1 MILPNKVIKPI
12 DSLLNIGAYI
22 LSIIEKKD
30 ATIDDIVKQINKIYP
45 KKISI
50 EKVLLCLD
58 FLYATCKIELN
69 NHKVKILWD

>member
-12 DSLLNIGAYI
+12 DSLLTIGAYVLNI
-22 LSIIEKKD
+22 VEKND
-30 ATIDDIVKQINKIYP
+30 STIDEIVKQINKIYP

-58 FLYATCKIELN
+58 FLYATGKIELN
-69 NHKVKILWD
+69 NHKVKTI

>member
-12 DSLLNIGAYI
+12 DSFLNIGAYI

-30 ATIDDIVKQINKIYP
+30 ATFDYIVKQINKIYT

-50 EKVLLCLD
+50 
-58 FLYATCKIELN
+58 
-69 NHKVKILWD
+69 